1 MFAAIL
7 GEVWYG
13 VWYET
18 KAGGARNMGET
29 ATVLAFKPR
38 ARSHGLTA
46 TFVRQVRDPGR
57 YGDGNGLYLVV
68 DPAPADSDRKV
79 GSSRWV
85 LRVQA
90 GGKRRDIGLGG
101 TTSVSLADARNLAH
115 DIRRKAKTGEDPVA
129 ARRAE
134 RDGMPTFKA
143 MAESTHTARLG
154 TWRNGKHTAQWLATL
169 ETHAFPTLGAL
180 PVNRVQSGD
189 VLKVLLPIWTSKP
202 ETARRVLQ
210 RIGNVL
216 DHATAAGHRSGEN
229 PCRMASI
236 GLPKQGHNVKHFA
249 ALPFAELPG
258 FITKLRA
265 ECSNET
271 IRLALEFLI
280 LTAARSGEVRGAP
293 RSEFDSATKLW
304 TIPAER
310 MKATREHV
318 VPLSPRAIEIV
329 KRAIEM
335 TPDGTLLFPTMRA
348 NDKQLS
354 DMTLTMLLRRL
365 KIEATAHGFRSTF
378 RDWASEET
386 DFPGEVAEMA
396 LAHAIGNKVEAA
408 YRRGKLLEKRRE
420 LMNAWAAFALSKV

>member
-1 MFAAIL
+1 MENTAA
-7 GEVWYG
+7 
-13 VWYET
+13 
-18 KAGGARNMGET
+18 A
-29 ATVLAFKPR
+29 LAFKPKATAQR
-38 ARSHGLTA
+38 LTA
-46 TFVRQVRDPGR
+46 KFVRQVQKPGR
-57 YGDGNGLYLVV
+57 YGDGNGLYLIV
-68 DPAPADSDRKV
+68 DPAPPDSDRTV
-79 GSSRWV
+79 GASRWV
-85 LRVQA
+85 LRVQT

-101 TTSVSLADARNLAH
+101 TTSVTLADARDLAH
-115 DIRRKAKTGEDPVA
+115 EIRRKAKTGEDPVA

-134 RDGMPTFKA
+134 REGMPTFET
-143 MAESTHTARLG
+143 MAKTAHAARLG

-169 ETHAFPTLGAL
+169 EAHAFPALGAL

-189 VLKVLLPIWTSKP
+189 VLKVLLPIWTAKP

-210 RIGNVL
+210 RISNVL

-229 PCRMASI
+229 PCRMAAI

-249 ALPFAELPG
+249 ALPYAELPG
-258 FITKLRA
+258 FIAKLRA
-265 ECSNET
+265 ECSNER

-293 RSEFDSATKLW
+293 RSEFDLTAKLW

-318 VPLSPRAIEIV
+318 VPLSPRAIEIL
-329 KRAIEM
+329 KRAIEI

-348 NDKQLS
+348 KDKQLS

-378 RDWASEET
+378 RDWVSEET
-386 DFPGEVAEMA
+386 DFAGEVAEMA
-396 LAHAIGNKVEAA
+396 LAHVIGSKVEAA

-420 LMNAWAAFALSKV
+420 LMNAWTAFALGDVAP